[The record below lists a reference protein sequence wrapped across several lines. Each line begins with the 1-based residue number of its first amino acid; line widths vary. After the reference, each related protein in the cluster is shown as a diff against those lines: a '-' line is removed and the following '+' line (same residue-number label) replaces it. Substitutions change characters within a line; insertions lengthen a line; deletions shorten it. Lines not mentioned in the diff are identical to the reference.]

1 MTEWGPR
8 PHEQTG
14 IERCHAQPPTTEV
27 RMDGP
32 YGGVAGPAARGRR
45 PPPQPLGGS

>member
-14 IERCHAQPPTTEV
+14 ITRCHALSCYREV
-27 RMDGP
+27 RMDGSSR
-32 YGGVAGPAARGRR
+32 GVAGPAARGRR
-45 PPPQPLGGS
+45 PPRQLSGGV

>member
-14 IERCHAQPPTTEV
+14 ITRCHASVPDREV
-27 RMDGP
+27 RMDHTP
-32 YGGVAGPAARGRR
+32 RGVAGPAARGRR
-45 PPPQPLGGS
+45 PPPV